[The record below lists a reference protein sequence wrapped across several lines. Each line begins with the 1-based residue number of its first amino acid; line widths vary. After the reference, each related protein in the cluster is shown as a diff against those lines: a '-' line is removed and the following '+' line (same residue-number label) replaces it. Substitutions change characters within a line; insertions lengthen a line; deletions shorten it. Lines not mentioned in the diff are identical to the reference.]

1 MMFVTQK
8 QQRAVEMGST
18 ASTAIRR
25 GPGLSGDLRRVL
37 PPAASGP
44 GPAGAG
50 WGGPG
55 AGFPRPPPEGSR
67 GARRRPAGPR

>member
-1 MMFVTQK
+1 MMFVSQK

-18 ASTAIRR
+18 ASTAIQR

-44 GPAGAG
+44 GPGRGGAG
-50 WGGPG
+50 RGP
-55 AGFPRPPPEGSR
+55 GSR
-67 GARRRPAGPR
+67 GRRQRAAGERAGGRPDPG